1 MHTHRFRSSAEWPPA
16 TNVSARIPRKLEG
29 MKLFARVSRHD
40 ERFVGRRWS
49 RRENIFVFHRSSS
62 ETLGR
67 DPGAK
72 KKKETIKKREEIRK
86 VANKSSPSGS
96 KRRLSNLST
105 TFHVN

>member
-49 RRENIFVFHRSSS
+49 RRENIFVFHGSSS

-67 DPGAK
+67 DTGE
-72 KKKETIKKREEIRK
+72 KKETIKKREEIRK

>member
-1 MHTHRFRSSAEWPPA
+1 MHTHRFCSSAEWPPA
-16 TNVSARIPRKLEG
+16 TNVSARIPWKLEG